1 MEKANEA
8 KRLQRKQKRLCAS
21 MREAI
26 EHAKWQQWDE
36 MLAIFESYPGL

>member
-1 MEKANEA
+1 MDFAMPWEK
-8 KRLQRKQKRLCAS
+8 
-21 MREAI
+21 AI